1 MSRGIRFI
9 SVGAGG
15 FVVHAAT
22 LQGLVS
28 LAGVPY
34 PLATALAVEA
44 SILHN
49 FLWHERWTW
58 ADRLVPAEGEKALSR
73 ASLGRSVRVGD
84 DHRIEVGP
92 GIVELGDTGEIS
104 GGIVPGIRQRG
115 RRQGEQQ
122 GKGGDFSHAGQSRGR
137 APQGV

>member
-1 MSRGIRFI
+1 MSRGLRFV

-28 LAGVPY
+28 LAGLPY
-34 PLATALAVEA
+34 PVATALAVEA

-58 ADRLVPAEGEKALSR
+58 ADRVQPDPIPRRLRREGPQPREPRWRGSSASTASR
-73 ASLGRSVRVGD
+73 RSCRSAA
-84 DHRIEVGP
+84 
-92 GIVELGDTGEIS
+92 T
-104 GGIVPGIRQRG
+104 
-115 RRQGEQQ
+115 
-122 GKGGDFSHAGQSRGR
+122 SR
-137 APQGV
+137 